1 MFSIPWYISLL
12 QFVAGAF
19 LANGVPHFV
28 QGISGAR
35 FHTPFASPPGVGE
48 SSPVVNVLWGFFN
61 LVIAFALRFE
71 FAPKGADV
79 VLEWVFVGLG
89 ALMMALFCAWHSDVC
104 GRGFRGF
111 CIPFPVTPSKASIQ
125 CSWLRLWIPACT
137 GMT

>member
-89 ALMMALFCAWHSDVC
+89 ALMMALFCAWRFGHV
-104 GRGFRGF
+104 RTR
-111 CIPFPVTPSKASIQ
+111 I
-125 CSWLRLWIPACT
+125 
-137 GMT
+137 